1 MGDLYSEI
9 RERSK
14 QDYGQKFEEW
24 APRILVDQYS
34 DRTHFIFELIQNAE
48 DAGATYV
55 AFSLY
60 QDRLILCHNGKLFVL
75 RKMSRSPGKSDDL
88 ALDSSLSMPIRK
100 RRGSI
105 LASILSGSAI

>member
-55 AFSLY
+55 AFSA
-60 QDRLILCHNGKLFVL
+60 FVL
-75 RKMSRSPGKSDDL
+75 QRMSRSLVKLDDL
-88 ALDSSLSMPIRK
+88 VLDSSLSMPIRK

>member
-1 MGDLYSEI
+1 MDDLYSEI

-48 DAGATYV
+48 DAG
-55 AFSLY
+55 
-60 QDRLILCHNGKLFVL
+60 QP
-75 RKMSRSPGKSDDL
+75 M
-88 ALDSSLSMPIRK
+88 
-100 RRGSI
+100 
-105 LASILSGSAI
+105 

>member
-34 DRTHFIFELIQNAE
+34 DRTHFIFRMQRMLGQPMWHFPF
-48 DAGATYV
+48 TRTV
-55 AFSLY
+55 
-60 QDRLILCHNGKLFVL
+60 
-75 RKMSRSPGKSDDL
+75 
-88 ALDSSLSMPIRK
+88 
-100 RRGSI
+100 
-105 LASILSGSAI
+105 